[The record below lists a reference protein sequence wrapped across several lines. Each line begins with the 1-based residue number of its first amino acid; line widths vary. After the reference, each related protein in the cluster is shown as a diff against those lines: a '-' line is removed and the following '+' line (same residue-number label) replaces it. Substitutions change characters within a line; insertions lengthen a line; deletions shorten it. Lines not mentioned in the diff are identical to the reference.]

1 MKTRGSK
8 NRGHLPDARAT
19 SAMLRFVGRILTRSR
34 KKQIE
39 EFNLLEA
46 LADHAPDVFRDEL
59 VLKHLDLTTTSL
71 LWQTSKKLKAE
82 VTATGALSGVCSEPG
97 CDCELFTL
105 QLSREWICQCSKN
118 CPTVHYVNPELFE
131 TVELAK
137 WAKENGAK
145 FDANFTEKAV
155 EAGNIDVLKWVI
167 SENCAM
173 PCSAIL
179 QAVRQ
184 DRKDMFLLLRE
195 AGCPVP
201 TCVCKHAALKGH
213 LELLKWLH
221 EEQGCRID
229 RLEDYHSTCI
239 VDERILKYLSDHRAI
254 DFTTYTINA
263 MEWAA
268 RRGNLRLARWLVDV
282 LLTEGRTIPWNGLIM
297 AYALWEDNPLRTSQ
311 DEHIFDERFVDW
323 ARALGCPEPTPRDWE
338 IFHQNEWLAN
348 SDSDDAADDAD
359 EQSSGSSEDETSSE
373 DGG

>member
-1 MKTRGSK
+1 
-8 NRGHLPDARAT
+8 
-19 SAMLRFVGRILTRSR
+19 MLRLVGRILTRKR
-34 KKQIE
+34 KKQIQE
-39 EFNLLEA
+39 DFNLLEA

-59 VLKHLDLTTTSL
+59 VLKHLDKTTTSL
-71 LWQTSKKLKAE
+71 LWQTSKKLKRE

-97 CDCELFTL
+97 CDCEYFKLE
-105 QLSREWICQCSKN
+105 LSHQWICQCPKN
-118 CPTVHYVNPELFE
+118 CPTEHYVNPELFE

-137 WAKENGAK
+137 WAVDNGAK
-145 FDANFTEKAV
+145 FDANFTVQAV
-155 EAGNIDVLKWVI
+155 RAGNIDVLKWVI

-173 PCSAIL
+173 PCSAIM
-179 QAVRQ
+179 QAIMQ

-229 RLEDYHSTCI
+229 GWEDYYSTCI
-239 VDERILKYLSDHRAI
+239 VDERILKYLSDHRAL
-254 DFTTYTINA
+254 DFTIYTINA

-268 RRGNLRLARWLVDV
+268 RRGNLRLAKWLVDV
-282 LLTEGRTIPWNGLIM
+282 LLTKGRTMPWNGLIM

-311 DEHIFDERFVDW
+311 DDNIFDERFVDW
-323 ARALGCPEPTPRDWE
+323 ARAQGCPEPTPHDWE
-338 IFHQNEWLAN
+338 IFHQNEWLPN
-348 SDSDDAADDAD
+348 SDDDAADDAD
-359 EQSSGSSEDETSSE
+359 EQSSGSAEDETSE